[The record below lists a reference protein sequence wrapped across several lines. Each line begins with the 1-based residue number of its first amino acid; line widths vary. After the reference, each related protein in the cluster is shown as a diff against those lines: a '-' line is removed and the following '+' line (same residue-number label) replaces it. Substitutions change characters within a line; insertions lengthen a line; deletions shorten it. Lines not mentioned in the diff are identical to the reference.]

1 MERKRRESEWRNL
14 VVPRRRR
21 VLSSIERAR
30 GFVLCVLSFVFRVL
44 VGNYSWDAERAERA
58 ASVEVSV
65 LYS

>member
-21 VLSSIERAR
+21 VLSSIERAW

-44 VGNYSWDAERAERA
+44 VGN
-58 ASVEVSV
+58 
-65 LYS
+65 